1 MMGCYGL
8 GCRGWLRRLWSSL
21 TTKMGLFGQ
30 LRTLPRHYYH
40 PNVADAQQIEA
51 AEHLYT
57 QLNSSG
63 IETLLDDRDERA
75 GVKFKD
81 ADLVGSPTG
90 L

>member
-8 GCRGWLRRLWSSL
+8 GVAVGSGGCGAVLRQRWDYLASCDC
-21 TTKMGLFGQ
+21 
-30 LRTLPRHYYH
+30 TLPRHYYH

-75 GVKFKD
+75 GVKQMQ
-81 ADLVGSPTG
+81 T
-90 L
+90 

>member
-1 MMGCYGL
+1 VKKFPDDGL
-8 GCRGWLRRLWSSL
+8 LWAGGVAVERGTRQRWDYLASCV
-21 TTKMGLFGQ
+21 
-30 LRTLPRHYYH
+30 TLPRHYYH

-75 GVKFKD
+75 GVK
-81 ADLVGSPTG
+81 
-90 L
+90 

>member
-8 GCRGWLRRLWSSL
+8 GCRVLRRLWSSL
-21 TTKMGLFGQ
+21 TTKMGLW
-30 LRTLPRHYYH
+30 LRCTLPRHYYH

-75 GVKFKD
+75 GVKFN
-81 ADLVGSPTG
+81 ADLIGIPYR